1 MISVIIPVF
10 NAEKS
15 IGNTLASVKN
25 QTCRGKF
32 EIIIINDG
40 STDGSAAEIEKFR
53 LQNADMNI
61 QVIHQENQ
69 GVSAARNVGLKMAKG
84 EFIALLD
91 ADDIWLPEKTEKQ
104 LPYLNGEKANLDFI
118 SCRRVG
124 HTLKFPFLPGTNK
137 LAKVTFRKLLCR
149 NEIPTPTVIFKSKIL
164 QNTGYFS
171 ENHRYAEDHNF
182 WLKISLNNT
191 MAILDE
197 ELVIAGEGKRSFGV
211 SGLSGNLIEMEKG
224 FQLTLRELYELK
236 HLSKIAFVFYRIF
249 YKLKYLFRLSRN
261 LFYNLLGK

>member
-15 IGNTLASVKN
+15 VGNTLTSVKN
-25 QTCRGKF
+25 QTWRGKF
-32 EIIIINDG
+32 EIIVVNDG

-69 GVSAARNVGLKMAKG
+69 GVSAARNVGLKLAKG
-84 EFIALLD
+84 KFIALLD
-91 ADDIWLPEKTEKQ
+91 ADDIWLPEKTERQ

-118 SCRRVG
+118 SCRRL
-124 HTLKFPFLPGTNK
+124 HHKLKYPFLAVTNK
-137 LAKVTFRKLLCR
+137 LAIVSFRKLLCR
-149 NEIPTPTVIFKSKIL
+149 NEIPTPTVIFKTKIL
-164 QNTGYFS
+164 QNIGYFS
-171 ENHRYAEDHNF
+171 ESHCYAEDHNF
-182 WLKISLNNT
+182 WLKISLNHT

-211 SGLSGNLIEMEKG
+211 SGLSGNLKEMEKG
-224 FQLTLRELYELK
+224 FQMTLRELYEVK
-236 HLSKIAFVFYRIF
+236 HLSKIEFVFYRIF
-249 YKLKYLFRLSRN
+249 YKLKYLIRLSRN